1 MDLEKQEGRRLLLS
15 LCKDVALGL
24 AHLHNTNAIPED
36 LGARTCQITGELIVK
51 IGDYGLAKSSHPED
65 YLSADPA
72 TTSNHSL
79 AQSGIDGGQNL
90 HLFQPLRWLSPET
103 LDRILKEGGCGSGLF
118 VKQDRKESIWSLG
131 ITLWEM
137 CYLCQKQPFDQIADH
152 QFLRASLIHSDL
164 TLLPIPIKVSMQY
177 NLNFR
182 AVTT

>member
-1 MDLEKQEGRRLLLS
+1 MDLERQEGKRLLLS
-15 LCKDVALGL
+15 LCKDVAQGL
-24 AHLHNTNAIPED
+24 AHLHNINVIPED
-36 LGARTCQITGELIVK
+36 LGARTCQITAELIVK

-79 AQSGIDGGQNL
+79 AQSGIEEGGQNL

-103 LDRILKEGGCGSGLF
+103 LDRMLKEGGCSS
-118 VKQDRKESIWSLG
+118 VKQGRTESIWSLG

-152 QFLRASLIHSDL
+152 QFLRASLIHSEL

-182 AVTT
+182 AVAT